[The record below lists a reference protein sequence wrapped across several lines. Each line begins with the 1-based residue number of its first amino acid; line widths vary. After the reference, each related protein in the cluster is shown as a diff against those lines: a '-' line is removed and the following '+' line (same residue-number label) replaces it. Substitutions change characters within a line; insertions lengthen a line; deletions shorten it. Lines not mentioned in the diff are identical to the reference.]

1 MKVNM
6 ELVTT
11 DENGDVSETKI
22 FAVMENQGQQHFRL
36 VYVEDL
42 SGNKKMT
49 RTTILINPQSMR
61 VTRRGELVSDFIYEE
76 GLVHHSMYGTAY
88 GDIAVTLKTICYKF
102 QQSDNGVINAE
113 TVYFLDMGGSQ
124 ATAPVKLVIK
134 ITPMKR

>member
-6 ELVTT
+6 KLVTI
-11 DENGDVSETKI
+11 DENGDESETKI

-42 SGNKKMT
+42 SGDKKMT

-61 VTRRGELVSDFIYEE
+61 VTRRGTLVSDFIYEE

-88 GDIAVTLKTICYKF
+88 GDIAVTLKTTNYKF
-102 QQSDNGVINAE
+102 EQSDNGVINAE
-113 TVYFLDMGGSQ
+113 AVYFLDMGGSQ
-124 ATAPVKLVIK
+124 AAAPTKLFIE
-134 ITPMKR
+134 ITPI

>member
-11 DENGDVSETKI
+11 DENGDVNETKI

-49 RTTILINPQSMR
+49 RTTILINPKSMR

-76 GLVHHSMYGTAY
+76 GLVHHSMYGTTY
-88 GDIAVTLKTICYKF
+88 GDIVVTLKTICYKF
-102 QQSDNGVINAE
+102 EQPDNGELYAE
-113 TVYFLDMGGSQ
+113 AVYFLDMGGSQ
-124 ATAPVKLVIK
+124 AAAPVKLVIR
-134 ITPMKR
+134 ITPI